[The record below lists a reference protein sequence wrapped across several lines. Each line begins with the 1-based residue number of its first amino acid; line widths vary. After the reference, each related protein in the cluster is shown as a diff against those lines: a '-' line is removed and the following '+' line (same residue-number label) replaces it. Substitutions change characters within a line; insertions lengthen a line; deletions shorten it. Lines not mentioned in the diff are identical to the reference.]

1 MTIPIIITICTLIL
15 IAYVFDLTSNKTK
28 IPSVVLLLVLGW
40 VVKQLSVFIG
50 IQIPNLTSLLP
61 IIGTVGLIL
70 IVLEGS
76 LELEFNKSKM
86 GLIKTSF
93 IVSLFPLIALALI
106 LTFLFQYYSGASF
119 KSSLINAIP
128 LCVISSAIAIPSVK
142 SLLPFNKEFVI
153 YESSFSDIIG
163 VVLFDLVLLN
173 DSFGLMPLAEFGFQ
187 LIIIIGISF
196 VSTLA
201 LSFLLSKIDH
211 HIKFVPIILLVILIY
226 AISKTYHLPALVF
239 IMLFGL
245 ILGNLN
251 ELKRFEWIA
260 KLKPELLS
268 KEITKFRELTTEG
281 AFLIRA
287 LFFML
292 FGFLIQTEEILNTE
306 TLMWAVII
314 SGLIF
319 VIRAIQLLVSRL
331 PLLPLLFVAPRG
343 LITILLFFA
352 ILPANKIA
360 MVNKPLIIQVILITA
375 LVMMFGLM
383 TNAAKKHYR
392 KPINNNKA
400 EA

>member
-1 MTIPIIITICTLIL
+1 MTIPIIITICALIL
-15 IAYVFDLTSNKTK
+15 IAYVFDLTSSKTK
-28 IPSVVLLLVLGW
+28 IPSVVLLLILGW
-40 VVKQLSVFIG
+40 VVKQVSVFFG
-50 IQIPNLTSLLP
+50 IEVPNLTLLLP
-61 IIGTVGLIL
+61 ILGTIGLIL

-76 LELEFNKSKM
+76 LDLEFNKSKM

-93 IVSLFPLIALALI
+93 IVSLFPIIILSII
-106 LTFLFQYYSGASF
+106 LTFLFQYYTGASIRT
-119 KSSLINAIP
+119 SLINALP
-128 LCVISSAIAIPSVK
+128 LSVISSSIAIPSVK

-163 VVLFDLVLLN
+163 VVFFDLVLLN

-187 LIIIIGISF
+187 LLIIIGISF

-211 HIKFVPIILLVILIY
+211 HIKFVPIIILVILIY
-226 AISKTYHLPALVF
+226 AVSKIYHLPALIF

-251 ELKRFEWIA
+251 ELNRYDWIA
-260 KLKPELLS
+260 KLKPHLLN

-281 AFLIRA
+281 AFLIKA

-314 SGLIF
+314 SALIF
-319 VIRAIQLLVSRL
+319 AIRAIQLLISKL
-331 PLLPLLFVAPRG
+331 PLVPLLFVAPRG

-352 ILPANKIA
+352 ILPTDKIA
-360 MVNKPLIIQVILITA
+360 LVNKPLIIQVILITA

-383 TNAAKKHYR
+383 TNAAKKHYAT
-392 KPINNNKA
+392 PIKDDK
-400 EA
+400 EET